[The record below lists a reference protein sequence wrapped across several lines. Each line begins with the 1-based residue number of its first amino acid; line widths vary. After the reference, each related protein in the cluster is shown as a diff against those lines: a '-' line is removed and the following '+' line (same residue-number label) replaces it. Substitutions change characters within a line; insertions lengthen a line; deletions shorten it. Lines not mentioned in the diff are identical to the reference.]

1 MTTQQKFGVGIL
13 VASTKTDSLGNVLA
27 TPACFRLGILQDVST
42 DFSFEG
48 KTLYG
53 SGQFPIDR
61 GRGKAKLAFSAKTA
75 DIKMAA
81 LAALHFGVTP
91 TVGFKG
97 PVFDSPQTIP
107 AVSVYTITIAPPNTG
122 VFVADMGVSDTSAN
136 QFTRVASAPTTGQYT
151 LNVAT
156 GVYTFATADAGKAVL
171 ISYEYSTS
179 TGGGLIVPLTNQLMG
194 YSPSFSVILYNDSK
208 GSKLALKL
216 NNCQSD
222 KLAIPFKNEDFAVA
236 DFGFEA
242 LDDGTGSVG
251 YWSQL

>member
-1 MTTQQKFGVGIL
+1 MSTSQKFGVGVLI
-13 VASTKTDSLGNVLA
+13 ASTKTDALGNLLA
-27 TPACFRLGILQDVST
+27 VPQSYRLGIMQDVST

-53 SGQFPIDR
+53 ASQFPIDR
-61 GRGKAKLAFSAKTA
+61 GRGKAKLGFSAKTA
-75 DIKMAA
+75 DIKIAA

-97 PVFDSPQTIP
+97 PVIDSPQTIP
-107 AVSVYTITIAPPNTG
+107 AVSTYTITIAPPSAGT
-122 VFVADMGVSDTSAN
+122 FVDNMGVSDTSGN
-136 QFTRVASAPTTGQYT
+136 QFTRVASAPTTGQYS
-151 LNVAT
+151 VAIAT
-156 GVYTFATADAGKAVL
+156 GIYTFAAADAGKAVL
-171 ISYEYSTS
+171 ISYEYSS
-179 TGGGLIVPLTNQLMG
+179 TTASGLIVPLTNQLMG
-194 YSPSFSVILYNDSK
+194 YSPSFSVLLFNDSK

-216 NNCQSD
+216 TNCQSD

-251 YWSQL
+251 YWSQA